1 MNNNFKKGFILLLI
15 LIIIIIILIIS
26 VLLLL
31 KKNESKTT
39 DINISTNDNDTEE
52 NNIEEISKVTD
63 NQKFFTVAECVSKS
77 IGDNNY
83 FVPLK
88 MNWKESTELDMY
100 SVYGII
106 MDKNYNNCQYVY
118 YIVKLDS
125 FNKVYSAKLL
135 NGSYNSLDDIELV
148 DDKEKLGQNS
158 FSYINVNEE
167 YIIKSYMDYYKKMVL
182 SNPELFY
189 NNYLDE
195 EYKNK
200 KFSDINSFKEYINNN
215 RTDIIN
221 VNATRYSID
230 NYNEYK
236 QYTIEDNYN
245 NYYII
250 KEKNIMDFSMLLDN
264 YTINSEEFTEK
275 YNNSSDKVKITTNI
289 DKVFKMLNNKEY
301 KDLYDNYLNSEFK
314 NNYFSNYSDFEKFIS
329 EKFFDYNYEG
339 SLSSEN
345 KGTFY
350 IVNVNYKEGLSS
362 AGEQRSINI
371 LMKLNDNTN
380 FEISFE
386 ME

>member
-52 NNIEEISKVTD
+52 NNIEEMSKVTD

-100 SVYGII
+100 SVYGIT
-106 MDKNYNNCQYVY
+106 MDKNYSNCQYVY

-125 FNKVYSAKLL
+125 FNKIYSAKLL

-329 EKFFDYNYEG
+329 EKFFDYNYQG

>member
-100 SVYGII
+100 SVYGIT

-125 FNKVYSAKLL
+125 FNKIYSAKLL

-250 KEKNIMDFSMLLDN
+250 KEKNIMNFSMLLDN
-264 YTINSEEFTEK
+264 YTINSEEFNEK

-329 EKFFDYNYEG
+329 EKFFDYNYQG